1 MNRLFTLSYTTGS
14 CGRRIR
20 RTFHEKMSVMN
31 QVLVSLVLIHVCA
44 SCFHVFLFRFL
55 IFFLLFLDVVVRILL
70 ISVSQMIG

>member
-1 MNRLFTLSYTTGS
+1 
-14 CGRRIR
+14 
-20 RTFHEKMSVMN
+20 MSVMN